1 MDKLTKLQ
9 QLLTQMGSVLIAYSG
24 GVDSTFLL
32 KVAALTLPKDRLL
45 AVTANSPTYPRL
57 ELLKARSLTKKLLV
71 RHKIIKTQ
79 ELKDKRFVS
88 NPPNRCYFCK
98 KELFSR
104 LKSLAQEFHLEYVVD
119 ASSLSDRMDFR
130 PGDRAKKEFHI
141 RSPLAEAGLNKEE
154 IRSLSK
160 SLGLATWNQPA
171 QACLASRIPYGKR
184 ILPVVLSRVEQAEA
198 YLKRLGFQQVRL
210 RHYNGLCRIEVGRNE
225 IQEFFS
231 RREAIVKKLKRLGYH
246 YVTLDL
252 EGYRTGSMNE
262 ILRRS

>member
-1 MDKLTKLQ
+1 MR
-9 QLLTQMGSVLIAYSG
+9 SVLIAYSG
-24 GVDSTFLL
+24 GVDSTLLL

-45 AVTANSPTYPRL
+45 AVTANSPTYPKQ
-57 ELLKARSLTKKLLV
+57 ELLKARRLTKKLGV

-88 NPPNRCYFCK
+88 NPSNRCYFCK
-98 KELFSR
+98 KELFSK
-104 LKSLAQEFHLEYVVD
+104 LKSLAQEFHLKYVVD
-119 ASSLSDRMDFR
+119 ASSLSDRLDFR
-130 PGDRAKKEFHI
+130 PGDMAKKEFLV
-141 RSPLAEAGLNKEE
+141 RSPLAEARLNKEE

-160 SLGLATWNQPA
+160 TLGLLTWNQPA

-184 ILPVVLSRVEQAEA
+184 ILPAVLARVDEAEA
-198 YLKRLGFQQVRL
+198 YLKRLGFKQVRL

-225 IQEFFS
+225 VQGLFR
-231 RREAIVKKLKRLGYH
+231 RREAIVKKLKKLGYH

-262 ILRRS
+262 ILRRR